1 MLAPH
6 TTLAG
11 GNYIIQRHL
20 DSGAM
25 ADVYAATDT
34 QRQTQVA
41 LKVLRSQLALDPY
54 FEEYFRREASVL
66 LRLQHPNIV
75 RLYELVRDG
84 ELLFLVMDFI
94 VGQTLQQYLYMHKL
108 LPTADV
114 LHIAQALAHAL
125 DFAHSHQII
134 HRDIKPSNVL
144 LATNGAILLSDFGV
158 ARVAGSTTTA
168 AGPVGT
174 IAYMAPEQIVGGTI
188 TATADQYSLAVL
200 IWELLTGRR
209 PFVGDTATLKSTTLG
224 ERVME
229 EHLHHPAPTGLL
241 PPQIDPTLRR
251 ALSKLATERYTTCA
265 MLVQQLATAS
275 DVEPASGQ
283 HWLQKVQ
290 AIPQLPDPPAPTP
303 PRPRSKKIITWQKF
317 IIAIGVVAI
326 LSTLTFTQ
334 FLVGIT
340 LTPRNGQGT
349 LEYPDGTTYVGNWI
363 NNQPNGQGTVEWP
376 DGNSYNGNWKD
387 NKRDGQGTLT
397 LADGYKYV
405 GKFKDD
411 KFDGQ
416 GTLTVAN
423 GNKYVGEFKDGK
435 FNGQGT
441 WIIDGTPT
449 TTEYKAGE
457 LVLPTP
463 KPTATRVPP
472 TPKPTATRVLPT
484 PRPTSTP
491 PTVIIYEDDFSDPA
505 SGWTTGS
512 DAENTADYGAGQI
525 NINIYNSDM
534 LTITTPRKNFSDVMI
549 ETTVDTSGTDSE
561 TWFGIVCNYKDP
573 QNLYLAAI
581 KSYGYYSI
589 LELKDN
595 QWKWLTGGGAPA
607 YSQRIAVD
615 ATSYKLGLLCFQN
628 VLTLWVDGVHIISL
642 TNATSSS
649 GDVGLTA
656 WTEGQSKTKVR
667 FDDFKVF
674 QR

>member
-1 MLAPH
+1 MILAAS
-6 TTLAG
+6 TRLAG

-66 LRLQHPNIV
+66 LKLQHPNIV

-94 VGQTLQQYLYMHKL
+94 VGPTLQQYLYTHKI
-108 LPTADV
+108 LPTADA
-114 LHIAQALAHAL
+114 LHIAQAVATAL

-251 ALSKLATERYTTCA
+251 ALSKLATERYATCA
-265 MLVQQLATAS
+265 ILVQQLATTTGIDPS
-275 DVEPASGQ
+275 SGP
-283 HWLQKVQ
+283 HWLQQVQ
-290 AIPQLPDPPAPTP
+290 ATPHAPKTPDPP
-303 PRPRSKKIITWQKF
+303 RPHPIINNWRLSLTAVTILF
-317 IIAIGVVAI
+317 IGIVVT
-326 LSTLTFTQ
+326 SYTLT
-334 FLVGIT
+334 
-340 LTPRNGQGT
+340 NGQHSWK
-349 LEYPDGTTYVGNWI
+349 YPNGTTYVGNMI
-363 NNQPNGQGTVEWP
+363 TGKANGKGTAKWP
-376 DGNSYNGNWKD
+376 DGNTYTGDWKD
-387 NKRDGQGTLT
+387 NKRTGLGTLI
-397 LADGYKYV
+397 YKNGNQYT
-405 GKFKDD
+405 GAFKDD
-411 KFDGQ
+411 Q
-416 GTLTVAN
+416 
-423 GNKYVGEFKDGK
+423 

-512 DAENTADYGAGQI
+512 DAENTVDYGAGQI

-573 QNLYLAAI
+573 KNYYLAAI

>member
-1 MLAPH
+1 MILAAS
-6 TTLAG
+6 TRLAG

-94 VGQTLQQYLYMHKL
+94 VGPTLQQYLYTHKI
-108 LPTADV
+108 LPTADA
-114 LHIAQALAHAL
+114 LHIAQAVATAL

-251 ALSKLATERYTTCA
+251 ALSKLATERYATCA
-265 MLVQQLATAS
+265 ILVQQLATTTGIDPS
-275 DVEPASGQ
+275 SGP
-283 HWLQKVQ
+283 HWLQQVQ
-290 AIPQLPDPPAPTP
+290 ATPHAPKTPDPP
-303 PRPRSKKIITWQKF
+303 RPHPIINNWRLSLTAVTILF
-317 IIAIGVVAI
+317 IGIVVT
-326 LSTLTFTQ
+326 SYTLT
-334 FLVGIT
+334 
-340 LTPRNGQGT
+340 NGQHSWK
-349 LEYPDGTTYVGNWI
+349 YPNGTTYVGNMI
-363 NNQPNGQGTVEWP
+363 TGKANGKGTAKWP
-376 DGNSYNGNWKD
+376 DGNTYTGDWKD
-387 NKRDGQGTLT
+387 NKRTGLGTLI
-397 LADGYKYV
+397 YKNGNQYT
-405 GKFKDD
+405 GAFKDD
-411 KFDGQ
+411 Q
-416 GTLTVAN
+416 
-423 GNKYVGEFKDGK
+423 

-512 DAENTADYGAGQI
+512 DAENTVDYGAGQI

-573 QNLYLAAI
+573 KNYSLAAI

-628 VLTLWVDGVHIISL
+628 VLTLWVDGVHIISR

-649 GDVGLTA
+649 GDVGLAA

>member
-1 MLAPH
+1 MILAPA
-6 TTLAG
+6 TRLAG

-66 LRLQHPNIV
+66 LKLQHPNIV

-94 VGQTLQQYLYMHKL
+94 VGPTLQQYLYTHKI
-108 LPTADV
+108 LPTADA
-114 LHIAQALAHAL
+114 LHIAQAVATAL

-229 EHLHHPAPTGLL
+229 EHLHHPAPTDLL

-251 ALSKLATERYTTCA
+251 ALSKIAAERYATCA
-265 MLVQQLATAS
+265 ILVQQLATTTGIQPS
-275 DVEPASGQ
+275 SGP
-283 HWLQKVQ
+283 HWLQQVQ
-290 AIPQLPDPPAPTP
+290 ATPHAPKTPDPP
-303 PRPRSKKIITWQKF
+303 RPHPIIKNWRLSLTAVTILF
-317 IIAIGVVAI
+317 IGIVVT
-326 LSTLTFTQ
+326 SYTLT
-334 FLVGIT
+334 
-340 LTPRNGQGT
+340 NGQHSWK
-349 LEYPDGTTYVGNWI
+349 YPNGTTYVGNMI
-363 NNQPNGQGTVEWP
+363 NGKANGKGTAKWP
-376 DGNSYNGNWKD
+376 DGNTYTGDWKD
-387 NKRDGQGTLT
+387 NKRTGLGTLI
-397 LADGYKYV
+397 YKNGNQYT
-405 GKFKDD
+405 GAFKDD
-411 KFDGQ
+411 Q
-416 GTLTVAN
+416 
-423 GNKYVGEFKDGK
+423 

-449 TTEYKAGE
+449 TSEYKAGE
-457 LVLPTP
+457 PVLPTP
-463 KPTATRVPP
+463 KPTTTRMPP
-472 TPKPTATRVLPT
+472 TPKPTATRVRPT
-484 PRPTSTP
+484 PRPNSTP
-491 PTVIIYEDDFSDPA
+491 QTVIIYEDDFSDPA

-512 DAENTADYGAGQI
+512 DADVKVHYGAGQM
-525 NINIYNSDM
+525 NINIYNTDFNY
-534 LTITTPRKNFSDVMI
+534 LTTPSKNFSNVMI
-549 ETTVDTSGTDSE
+549 ETTVDTSGADSD
-561 TWFGIVCNYKDP
+561 TMFGIVCNYADI
-573 QNLYLAAI
+573 NNFYYAAI
-581 KSYGYYSI
+581 KKSGYYGI
-589 LELKDN
+589 LIKFNN
-595 QWKWLTGGGAPA
+595 QWEWLTGDGEFT
-607 YSQRIAVD
+607 YSKLIPRNA
-615 ATSYKLGLLCFQN
+615 ASYRLGLKCARNQ
-628 VLTLWVDGVHIISL
+628 LTLYVDGALIASI
-642 TNATSSS
+642 TETAFSS
-649 GDVGLTA
+649 GDVGLAAETS
-656 WTEGQSKTKVR
+656 GQSKTEVR

-674 QR
+674 GR

>member
-1 MLAPH
+1 MILAAS
-6 TTLAG
+6 TRLAG

-66 LRLQHPNIV
+66 LKLQHPNIV

-94 VGQTLQQYLYMHKL
+94 VGPTLQQYLYTHKI
-108 LPTADV
+108 LPTADA
-114 LHIAQALAHAL
+114 LHIAQAVATAL

-188 TATADQYSLAVL
+188 TAAADQYSLAVL

-209 PFVGDTATLKSTTLG
+209 PFVGDTLTLKSTTVG

-229 EHLHHPAPTGLL
+229 EHLHHPAPTDLL

-251 ALSKLATERYTTCA
+251 ALSKIAAERHATCA
-265 MLVQQLATAS
+265 SLVHQLVRSTAAQPLTQN
-275 DVEPASGQ
+275 E
-283 HWLQKVQ
+283 WLKTIQ
-290 AIPQLPDPPAPTP
+290 PFHSPTP
-303 PRPRSKKIITWQKF
+303 PPPPPPPVHTGPRRSNWQILAAAVVLF
-317 IIAIGVVAI
+317 LASIIGVTYGRA
-326 LSTLTFTQ
+326 
-334 FLVGIT
+334 
-340 LTPRNGQGT
+340 
-349 LEYPDGTTYVGNWI
+349 ETT
-363 NNQPNGQGTVEWP
+363 
-376 DGNSYNGNWKD
+376 
-387 NKRDGQGTLT
+387 RLFT
-397 LADGYKYV
+397 LAL
-405 GKFKDD
+405 
-411 KFDGQ
+411 
-416 GTLTVAN
+416 GTAT
-423 GNKYVGEFKDGK
+423 
-435 FNGQGT
+435 QSH
-441 WIIDGTPT
+441 IDALATIEKMKASAIADAIPT
-449 TTEYKAGE
+449 TS
-457 LVLPTP
+457 
-463 KPTATRVPP
+463 
-472 TPKPTATRVLPT
+472 PKPTATRVLPT

-505 SGWTTGS
+505 SGWATGS
-512 DAENTADYGAGQI
+512 DAESTVDYGAGQI

-573 QNLYLAAI
+573 NNFYLAAI

>member
-1 MLAPH
+1 MILAAS
-6 TTLAG
+6 TRLAG

-66 LRLQHPNIV
+66 LKLQHPNIV

-94 VGQTLQQYLYMHKL
+94 VGPTLQQYLYTHKI
-108 LPTADV
+108 LPTADA
-114 LHIAQALAHAL
+114 LHIAQAVATAL

-251 ALSKLATERYTTCA
+251 ALSKLATERYATCA
-265 MLVQQLATAS
+265 ILVQQLATTTGIDPS
-275 DVEPASGQ
+275 SGP
-283 HWLQKVQ
+283 HWLQQVQ
-290 AIPQLPDPPAPTP
+290 ATPHAPKTPDPP
-303 PRPRSKKIITWQKF
+303 RPHPIINNWRLSLTAVTILF
-317 IIAIGVVAI
+317 IGIVVT
-326 LSTLTFTQ
+326 SYTLT
-334 FLVGIT
+334 
-340 LTPRNGQGT
+340 NGQHSWK
-349 LEYPDGTTYVGNWI
+349 YPNGTTYVGNMI
-363 NNQPNGQGTVEWP
+363 TGKANGKGTAKWP
-376 DGNSYNGNWKD
+376 DGNTYTGDWKD
-387 NKRDGQGTLT
+387 NKRTGLGTLI
-397 LADGYKYV
+397 YKNGNQYT
-405 GKFKDD
+405 GAFKDD
-411 KFDGQ
+411 Q
-416 GTLTVAN
+416 
-423 GNKYVGEFKDGK
+423 

-463 KPTATRVPP
+463 KPTAR
-472 TPKPTATRVLPT
+472 RVLPT

-512 DAENTADYGAGQI
+512 DAENTVDYGAGQI

-573 QNLYLAAI
+573 KNYYLAAI

>member
-1 MLAPH
+1 MILAAS
-6 TTLAG
+6 TRLAG

-66 LRLQHPNIV
+66 LKLQHPNIV

-94 VGQTLQQYLYMHKL
+94 VGPTLQQYLYTHKI
-108 LPTADV
+108 LPTADA
-114 LHIAQALAHAL
+114 LHIAQAVATAL

-188 TATADQYSLAVL
+188 TAAADQYSLAVL

-209 PFVGDTATLKSTTLG
+209 PFVGDTLTLKSTTVG

-229 EHLHHPAPTGLL
+229 EHLHHPAPTDLL

-251 ALSKLATERYTTCA
+251 ALSKIAAERHATCA
-265 MLVQQLATAS
+265 SLVHQLVRSTAAQPLTQN
-275 DVEPASGQ
+275 E
-283 HWLQKVQ
+283 WLKTIQ
-290 AIPQLPDPPAPTP
+290 PFHSPTP
-303 PRPRSKKIITWQKF
+303 PPPPPPPVHTGPRRSNWQILAAAVVLF
-317 IIAIGVVAI
+317 LASIIGVTYGRA
-326 LSTLTFTQ
+326 
-334 FLVGIT
+334 
-340 LTPRNGQGT
+340 
-349 LEYPDGTTYVGNWI
+349 ETT
-363 NNQPNGQGTVEWP
+363 
-376 DGNSYNGNWKD
+376 
-387 NKRDGQGTLT
+387 RLFT
-397 LADGYKYV
+397 LAL
-405 GKFKDD
+405 
-411 KFDGQ
+411 
-416 GTLTVAN
+416 GTAT
-423 GNKYVGEFKDGK
+423 
-435 FNGQGT
+435 QSH
-441 WIIDGTPT
+441 IDALATIEKMKASAIADAIPT
-449 TTEYKAGE
+449 TS
-457 LVLPTP
+457 
-463 KPTATRVPP
+463 
-472 TPKPTATRVLPT
+472 PKPTATRVLPT

-505 SGWTTGS
+505 SGWATGS
-512 DAENTADYGAGQI
+512 DAESTVDYGAGQI
-525 NINIYNSDM
+525 NINIYNSDV
-534 LTITTPRKNFSDVMI
+534 LITTTPRKNFSDVMI

-573 QNLYLAAI
+573 KNYYLAAI